1 MSELTEQLRNE
12 LKDREYREGYDEAL
26 LDHRI
31 ATQIRVIR
39 EQRALTQS
47 QLAEAAEMKQSRISA
62 MEDEDYGSWSVN
74 TLRRIAYALGVRLKV
89 EFVEWGDILTEV
101 ETSDRA
107 HLQRRRFEDDPAFTE
122 DAVEM
127 EPALTSSER
136 SRP

>member
-1 MSELTEQLRNE
+1 MSELTDQLRVE
-12 LKDREYREGYDEAL
+12 LQDREYREGYDEAL

-31 ATQIRVIR
+31 ATQIRVLR
-39 EQRALTQS
+39 EQRGLTQS

-107 HLQRRRFEDDPAFTE
+107 HLQRRRFEDDPAFTK
-122 DAVEM
+122 DDVATVE
-127 EPALTSSER
+127 ELETTLA
-136 SRP
+136 SR

>member
-12 LKDREYREGYDEAL
+12 LKDSEYREGYDEAF

-39 EQRALTQS
+39 EQRGLTQS

-122 DAVEM
+122 DDVAAVEEM
-127 EPALTSSER
+127 AATLTSR
-136 SRP
+136 